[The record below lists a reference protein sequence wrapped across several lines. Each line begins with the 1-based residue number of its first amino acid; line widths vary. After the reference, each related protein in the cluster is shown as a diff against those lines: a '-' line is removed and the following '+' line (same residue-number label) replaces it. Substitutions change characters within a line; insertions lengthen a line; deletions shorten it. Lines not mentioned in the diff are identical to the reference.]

1 MDRLGERSTIS
12 SKKLRLVGN
21 RTNLRALPAGGR
33 GPRNAECRVFPPTSR
48 HLPSASGFSSSK
60 EAANRL
66 LVMARDYLTKVD
78 AIEAESAMRTM
89 IAPSASPDRE
99 TNGT

>member
-1 MDRLGERSTIS
+1 M
-12 SKKLRLVGN
+12 
-21 RTNLRALPAGGR
+21 
-33 GPRNAECRVFPPTSR
+33 
-48 HLPSASGFSSSK
+48 PSAEYFRRQADICRQLADISSSK

-66 LVMARDYLTKVD
+66 LVMVRDYQTKVD
-78 AIEAESAMRTM
+78 AIEAESAMPTM